1 MSGVNH
7 VRIMG
12 LKTIKKI
19 RAYLLLYSPIYLTA
33 YAASA
38 GRSKES
44 CRGMKLSM
52 RLARLLQEAWCIR
65 KAILE
70 SHFLDQVEVWWWV
83 YVDSFCHCTI
93 MRNAVLIT
101 TCLT

>member
-38 GRSKES
+38 FLNLLST
-44 CRGMKLSM
+44 KLSTLWGQNIYEIGFVSNLTSILQDFFSSF
-52 RLARLLQEAWCIR
+52 RSCDSAVFSLL
-65 KAILE
+65 
-70 SHFLDQVEVWWWV
+70 F
-83 YVDSFCHCTI
+83 
-93 MRNAVLIT
+93 
-101 TCLT
+101 

>member
-38 GRSKES
+38 FSKS
-44 CRGMKLSM
+44 TVHYKHNHGVKKF
-52 RLARLLQEAWCIR
+52 I
-65 KAILE
+65 E
-70 SHFLDQVEVWWWV
+70 SH
-83 YVDSFCHCTI
+83 
-93 MRNAVLIT
+93 LI
-101 TCLT
+101 LI